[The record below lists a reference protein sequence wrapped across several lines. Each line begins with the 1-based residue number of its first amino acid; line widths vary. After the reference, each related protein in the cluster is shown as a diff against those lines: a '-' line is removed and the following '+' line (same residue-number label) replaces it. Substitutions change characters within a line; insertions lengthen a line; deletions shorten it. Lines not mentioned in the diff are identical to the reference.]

1 MHRPHTAGDFG
12 LVGHLRQLGAAP
24 RRAASPLKR
33 SVLRG
38 LLALAGCWGVAQHGA
53 QAHPHVWVDY
63 STELVGQGS
72 VVRALAQRWVFAKSF
87 PVSVVL
93 DPTRLP
99 KAGPLDAQTTALF
112 KAQAFDAL
120 QSADYF
126 SHLYVDGQAQ
136 HFAAPTQ
143 FAVTIENDKVV
154 YNFVLPLRT
163 PVDLLRHSVALGT
176 WDDSFFVDYEPRAT
190 AAVTYAPGM
199 AGSCRASLARD
210 HEHPI
215 FGGVMF
221 PLAATLTCASTP

>member
-1 MHRPHTAGDFG
+1 MHRPHTACAASH
-12 LVGHLRQLGAAP
+12 VSHLRKRGAAP
-24 RRAASPLKR
+24 RHASRALHSR
-33 SVLRG
+33 VLCC
-38 LLALAGCWGVAQHGA
+38 LLALAACWGAAQHPA

-72 VVRALAQRWVFAKSF
+72 VVRSLAQRWVFAKSF
-87 PVSVVL
+87 PVAVVL

-154 YNFVLPLRT
+154 YTFVLPLRT

-176 WDDSFFVDYEPRAT
+176 WDEHFFVDYEPRAG
-190 AAVTYAPGM
+190 AAITYAPGM

-221 PLAATLTCASTP
+221 PLAATLTCAPTP